1 MRCNDSLLGGDL
13 QGLKDQGYSK
23 GDEGNPSGKLLEAE
37 QPGRYPTQEGAEHGH
52 QQGPDQYGA
61 DPMLSP
67 IRVTIRILITALFL
81 RLAPIRA
88 QGTATVGV
96 LAPDQKKY
104 TSFSPTPYMY
114 DVLLLRK
121 NEVPR

>member
-1 MRCNDSLLGGDL
+1 MRETRLG
-13 QGLKDQGYSK
+13 SCW
-23 GDEGNPSGKLLEAE
+23 KLSNQER
-37 QPGRYPTQEGAEHGH
+37 RYPTQEGAKHGL

-67 IRVTIRILITALFL
+67 IKVTIRILITALFL

-88 QGTATVGV
+88 QGTATVG
-96 LAPDQKKY
+96 APAPEQKKY